1 MLLVLREELASERKW
16 MKKKEIV
23 RNKSMKEIVRKK
35 SMKKMEEMSKEDGG
49 HE

>member
-1 MLLVLREELASERKW
+1 MEKITGKEMVRNNP
-16 MKKKEIV
+16 MKEIV

-35 SMKKMEEMSKEDGG
+35 SMKKMEEMSKEDGR